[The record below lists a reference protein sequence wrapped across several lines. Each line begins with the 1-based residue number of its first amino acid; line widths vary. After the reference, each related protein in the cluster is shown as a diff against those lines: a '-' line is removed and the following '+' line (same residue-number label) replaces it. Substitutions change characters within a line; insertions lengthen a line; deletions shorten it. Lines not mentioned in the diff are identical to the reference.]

1 MLFSTTYRFNG
12 RQTPQDVADLM
23 KRFGEVGKS
32 PGELAHYVF
41 ADGSGGVVI
50 NETDDATQI
59 HRTSLAYAQWLEFD
73 TKVMVSID
81 DAVPGIL
88 EALQR

>member
-1 MLFSTTYRFNG
+1 MLFITTYKFSG
-12 RQTPQDVADLM
+12 AQTPEAAGELM
-23 KRFGEVGKS
+23 KRFGEMGKA

-50 NETDDATQI
+50 ADTDDPKSI
-59 HRTSLAYAQWLEFD
+59 HSTALAYAQWLDFD
-73 TKVMVSID
+73 TKVVLTVD

-88 EALQR
+88 EAIQR

>member
-1 MLFSTTYRFNG
+1 MLFVTTYKITGARSQEAAN
-12 RQTPQDVADLM
+12 ALM
-23 KRFGEVGKS
+23 KRFSEMGKS

-50 NETDDATQI
+50 ADTDSAQQI
-59 HRTSLAYAQWLEFD
+59 HATALAYAEWLEFD
-73 TKVMVSID
+73 TRVALTVD
-81 DAVPGIL
+81 DALPGIR